1 MDIRGS
7 VEKLIAADRGG
18 RKVSSLFRPGF
29 LDDALGLLEGASRVA
44 VVTGFFV
51 PACGAPE
58 TDGPGGAVMLGRS
71 LARSGKETVLC
82 TDRLCL
88 DVVSACSDSIGGPV
102 VWEAVGAEEILA
114 FRPDLL
120 VFIERL
126 GRAEDG
132 LYYNM
137 RGENVSATTAPL
149 DGAALSG
156 NGLKVLAVGD
166 GGNEAGMGLF
176 REKLAELLPG
186 YAPCLSVVGAD
197 TALPVDVSDWGGYAL
212 ASLLSLECGE
222 WIGPEDRETR
232 TMLDALISAG
242 AVDGVTRR
250 REPTVDGFPEEEH
263 RHVIREL
270 KELVISRLRSSGKGL
285 S

>member
-1 MDIRGS
+1 
-7 VEKLIAADRGG
+7 
-18 RKVSSLFRPGF
+18 
-29 LDDALGLLEGASRVA
+29 

-51 PACGAPE
+51 PVCGAPE
-58 TDGPGGAVMLGRS
+58 TDGPGGAVMLGRAIS
-71 LARSGKETVLC
+71 RIGKETAVF
-82 TDRLCL
+82 TDGLCL
-88 DVVSACSDSIGGPV
+88 EAVKACSASVGGPV
-102 VWEAVGAEEILA
+102 VREADGAEEILA

-120 VFIERL
+120 VYVERL

-137 RGENVSATTAPL
+137 RGEDVSATTAPL

-176 REKLAELLPG
+176 RGKLAELLPG

-212 ASLLSLECGE
+212 ASLMSLECGE
-222 WIGPEDRETR
+222 WIGPEDRETG
-232 TMLDALISAG
+232 TMLDALVSAG

-250 REPTVDGFPEEEH
+250 SEPTVDGFPEGEH
-263 RHVIREL
+263 RHIIREL

>member
-1 MDIRGS
+1 MDIGGS
-7 VEKLIAADRGG
+7 VEKLIASDRGR
-18 RKVSSLFRPGF
+18 RKVPSLFRPGF
-29 LDDALGLLEGASRVA
+29 LDDALGLLEGSSRVA

-51 PACGAPE
+51 PVCGAPE
-58 TDGPGGAVMLGRS
+58 TDGPGGAVMLGRAVS
-71 LARSGKETVLC
+71 RIGKETAVF

-88 DVVSACSDSIGGPV
+88 DAVKACSASVGGPV
-102 VWEAVGAEEILA
+102 VREAAGAEEILS
-114 FRPDLL
+114 FNPDLL
-120 VFIERL
+120 VYIERL

-137 RGENVSATTAPL
+137 RGEDVSATTAPL

-156 NGLKVLAVGD
+156 NVKVLAVGD

-176 REKLAELLPG
+176 RGKLAELLPG

-212 ASLLSLECGE
+212 ASLMSLECGE
-222 WIGPEDRETR
+222 WIGPEDRETG
-232 TMLDALISAG
+232 TMLDALVSAG

-263 RHVIREL
+263 RHVLREL

>member
-88 DVVSACSDSIGGPV
+88 EAVKACSASVGGPV
-102 VWEAVGAEEILA
+102 VREAAGAEEILA

-137 RGENVSATTAPL
+137 RGEDVSATTAPL

-212 ASLLSLECGE
+212 ASLMSLGCGE
-222 WIGPEDRETR
+222 WIGPEDRETG

-250 REPTVDGFPEEEH
+250 REPTVDGFPEGEH
-263 RHVIREL
+263 RHIIREL

>member
-7 VEKLIAADRGG
+7 FEKLIAADRGG

-29 LDDALGLLEGASRVA
+29 LDDALGLLEDSSRVA

-71 LARSGKETVLC
+71 LARSGKETALF

-88 DVVSACSDSIGGPV
+88 EAVKACSASVGGPV
-102 VWEAVGAEEILA
+102 VREAVGAEEILA

-156 NGLKVLAVGD
+156 SGLKVLAVGD

-176 REKLAELLPG
+176 RGKLAELLPG

-212 ASLLSLECGE
+212 ASLLSMACGE

-270 KELVISRLRSSGKGL
+270 KELVTSRLRNSWKGL

>member
-1 MDIRGS
+1 MDIHGS
-7 VEKLIAADRGG
+7 VGRLIASDRGG
-18 RKVSSLFRPGF
+18 RKVPSLFRPGF
-29 LDDALGLLEGASRVA
+29 LDDALGLLEDSSRVA
-44 VVTGFFV
+44 IVTGFFV

-71 LARSGKETVLC
+71 LERSGKETALF

-88 DVVSACSDSIGGPV
+88 EAVKACSASVGGPTV
-102 VWEAVGAEEILA
+102 RKAAVAEEILA

-212 ASLLSLECGE
+212 ASLMSLGCGE
-222 WIGPEDRETR
+222 WIGPEDRETG

-250 REPTVDGFPEEEH
+250 REPTVDGFPEGEH

>member
-71 LARSGKETVLC
+71 LVRSGKETVLC

-88 DVVSACSDSIGGPV
+88 EAVKACSASVGGPV
-102 VWEAVGAEEILA
+102 VREAAGAEEILA

-166 GGNEAGMGLF
+166 GGNEAGMGIF
-176 REKLAELLPG
+176 RGKLAELLPG

-212 ASLLSLECGE
+212 ASLLSLEVGE
-222 WIGPEDRETR
+222 WIGPEEGETG

-250 REPTVDGFPEEEH
+250 SEPTVDGFPEREH
-263 RHVIREL
+263 RHVISKL
-270 KELVISRLRSSGKGL
+270 KELVTSRLRNSWKGL

>member
-1 MDIRGS
+1 MDIGGS
-7 VEKLIAADRGG
+7 VEKLIASDRGR
-18 RKVSSLFRPGF
+18 RKVPSLFRPGF
-29 LDDALGLLEGASRVA
+29 LDDALGLLESSSRVA

-51 PACGAPE
+51 PVCGAPE
-58 TDGPGGAVMLGRS
+58 TDGPGGAVMLGRAVS
-71 LARSGKETVLC
+71 RIGKETALF

-88 DVVSACSDSIGGPV
+88 DAVKACSASVGGPV
-102 VWEAVGAEEILA
+102 VREAAGAEEILS
-114 FRPDLL
+114 FNPDLL
-120 VFIERL
+120 VYIERL

-137 RGENVSATTAPL
+137 RGEDVSATTAPL

-176 REKLAELLPG
+176 RGKLAELLPG

-212 ASLLSLECGE
+212 ASLMSLECGE
-222 WIGPEDRETR
+222 WIGPEDRETG
-232 TMLDALISAG
+232 TMLDALVSAG

-250 REPTVDGFPEEEH
+250 SEPTVDGFPEGEH
-263 RHVIREL
+263 RHIIREL

>member
-29 LDDALGLLEGASRVA
+29 PDDALGLLEGASRVA

-71 LARSGKETVLC
+71 LARSGKETVLF

-88 DVVSACSDSIGGPV
+88 DAVTACSAAVGGPV
-102 VWEAVGAEEILA
+102 VREAAGAEEILA

-137 RGENVSATTAPL
+137 RAEDVSATTAPL

-156 NGLKVLAVGD
+156 SGLKVLAVGD

-176 REKLAELLPG
+176 RGKLAELLPA

-222 WIGPEDRETR
+222 WIGPEERETG
-232 TMLDALISAG
+232 TSW
-242 AVDGVTRR
+242 T
-250 REPTVDGFPEEEH
+250 P
-263 RHVIREL
+263 
-270 KELVISRLRSSGKGL
+270 
-285 S
+285 

>member
-29 LDDALGLLEGASRVA
+29 LDEALGLLEGASRVA

-58 TDGPGGAVMLGRS
+58 TDGPSGAVMLGRS
-71 LARSGKETVLC
+71 LVRSGKETALF

-88 DVVSACSDSIGGPV
+88 GAVTACSAAVGGPV
-102 VWEAVGAEEILA
+102 VREAAGAEEILA
-114 FRPDLL
+114 FGPDLL

-137 RGENVSATTAPL
+137 RAEDVSATTAPL

-156 NGLKVLAVGD
+156 NVKVLAVGD
-166 GGNEAGMGLF
+166 GGNEAGMGIF
-176 REKLAELLPG
+176 RGKLAELLPG

-212 ASLLSLECGE
+212 ASLMSLGCGE
-222 WIGPEDRETR
+222 WIGPEEGETG

-250 REPTVDGFPEEEH
+250 SEPTVDGFPEGEH
-263 RHVIREL
+263 REVISKL